1 MNRRT
6 KKLVIVLSVAGAL
19 ALAAGGAMIARDVL
33 RERRAQNGLA
43 DGRTAF
49 EQRDFPGAMA
59 GLGNYVSRYPNDPD
73 ALLML
78 ARARA
83 EVPMENRRHLAV
95 AVTLA
100 RRAVD
105 QRPTDSAALEY
116 VVDLYT
122 RLGFLTETR
131 QYSQRLLAVDPVNVT
146 AHTAGISTLVATSRF
161 DEALAAAEAFIEAR
175 PDDPRAHQTLIEVMA
190 LSRAEPAAILARA
203 LRSLEGR
210 TDNVILTV
218 LAARAAGAAGDR
230 AKFDDLVARALTLPL
245 NTEQELVELLGLLDR
260 TTDPDTQVRAVL
272 DRLAQHDTLAVIA
285 RDLGAERDW
294 KLGRADR
301 AAASLR
307 VAVAD
312 PARASS
318 RALALAVL
326 VLSSPADAD
335 LVARSS
341 STLADRTALADRY
354 WVLLAQGL
362 DAQRAARI
370 ADARERY
377 VEAIQAD
384 PRPGFAQFL
393 LAEVLFPLGERAEAI
408 RLLESLAGTD
418 RAIVDPAWRVARSR
432 LVTMSIESGRLNE
445 ARGLAGIAL
454 GMRPAL
460 PEVLAVGYATLTS
473 FDAGNVS
480 QQDLAEMA
488 RVFATI
494 EGPTADDPTVLA
506 LRAWAAAALGRRDEA
521 TRLYD
526 RLCTIPSVPALE
538 VTVRL
543 LDLSRASDPA
553 LHERFLRHVRTL
565 LPRERVLLAYETAVI
580 ARTQGV
586 QAAGAFIATQDP
598 GGPPDEAAAARD
610 LILAGAIEPLAP
622 AASIEIYERLV
633 QGANPSLST
642 LIAIADSQ
650 AAWSRKDLITRAV
663 SLLRQPLGSASLRY
677 RTLESRRLLTFER
690 SDKAAADV
698 VTMLAPQFESDP
710 ADIVVALLLSD
721 AYVQL
726 QARRRA
732 VDILERAQA
741 VAGSPLLYPSLISNL
756 QASGRGPDAD
766 RVLRRF
772 LAFTELPDPIRRDR
786 IRLLAAQ
793 GLLNEALADISALA
807 DRRTADDYLL
817 SGAIRARLGDPTGA
831 AADVERAR
839 AASPT
844 AFPAILAAADLLATS
859 GDVDGAVRMIEQ
871 AEFAASAADRRRA
884 VNNIL
889 ARFAD
894 PARAEAALRDA
905 AGAGDASPDD
915 RAQYADFLFRRGR
928 FDEAARVVDDALKLT
943 PEDAR
948 LLWLRGTITL
958 SRGGAS
964 AMQESLV
971 VLARAAQSPD
981 ASPSLREVLAVM
993 RDVAV
998 DQPDWPRAARRL
1010 SEIVEKYPTEVDIRT
1025 LLVSAHLNAGAP
1037 DRAAAAALQAADA
1050 SPADPR
1056 GARLAAQTLASVGRI
1071 EESVVQARAW
1081 RARERDTFEPDLHL
1095 AFCYLSLNRPADA
1108 LAAIEPHAQR
1118 ITAAPINFP
1127 ALDAL
1132 AGAYAATGRIDA
1144 ARDLLT
1150 PRLAADPAVFQI
1162 AVAAIRRVAS
1172 QPDRAAAIR
1181 PWLADLAAKAATP
1194 AQHLLIAQAW
1204 LDLGGPTSN
1213 KADLRNI
1220 IPAAE
1225 QARSDSS
1232 LLPVALMLIATAH
1245 DLSDETPEAIA
1256 AYEAARAHFPDNAI
1270 LLNNLA
1276 YCLVRSKQRPSDAV
1290 AYASRAVALT
1300 TADSPAARAN
1310 YMDTLAQAQL
1320 AAGAHADALATFT
1333 TAQTLA
1339 PGMPDL
1345 FLGLAEVHLALN
1357 DPDKARDALRR
1368 LDATLGGRPLS
1379 ASLQPRA
1386 DALRA
1391 ALAQR

>member
-6 KKLVIVLSVAGAL
+6 KKLVIVLSAAGAL
-19 ALAAGGAMIARDVL
+19 ALAAGGAYVARDIL
-33 RERRAQNGLA
+33 RERRAQNGLV
-43 DGRTAF
+43 DGRAAF
-49 EQRDFPGAMA
+49 AQGNYPDAMS
-59 GLGNYVSRYPNDPD
+59 GLGHYISRYPNDPD

-105 QRPTDSAALEY
+105 QRPTDADAIEY
-116 VVDLYT
+116 VVNLYT

-131 QYSQRLLAVDPVNVT
+131 QYAQRLLAVDPANIT
-146 AHTAGISTLVATSRF
+146 GHTASISALVATSRF
-161 DEALAAAEAFIEAR
+161 DEALSAAEAFIAAR

-190 LSRAEPAAILARA
+190 LSGASPSAILDRA

-210 TDNVILTV
+210 ADNLVLTV

-230 AKFDDLVARALTLPL
+230 SRFDELVARALSLPV
-245 NTEQELVELLGLLDR
+245 NTEQELIELLGLLDR
-260 TTDPDTQVRAVL
+260 TPDPDTQVRAVL
-272 DRLAQHDTLAVIA
+272 DRLSQHDSLAAIA

-301 AAASLR
+301 ASAALR
-307 VAVAD
+307 AALAD
-312 PARASS
+312 PSSASA
-318 RALALAVL
+318 RALALGIL
-326 VLSSPADAD
+326 VLTSPDDAD
-335 LVARSS
+335 LIARAAA
-341 STLADRTALADRY
+341 TLEHRSAAADRY
-354 WVLLAQGL
+354 WVLLAQGIR
-362 DAQRAARI
+362 AQRDARI
-370 ADARERY
+370 ADARERFA
-377 VEAIQAD
+377 EAMQAD

-393 LAEVLFPLGERAEAI
+393 LADLLFPLGERAEAI

-473 FDAGNVS
+473 FDAGTVS

-488 RVFATI
+488 RAFASI
-494 EGPTADDPTVLA
+494 EGSVADDATVLG
-506 LRAWAAAALGRRDEA
+506 LRTWAAAALGRRDEA
-521 TRLYD
+521 ARLYD
-526 RLCTIPSVPALE
+526 RLCALPSAPALE

-543 LDLSRASDPA
+543 LDIARTSDPA

-580 ARTQGV
+580 ARAQGV
-586 QAAGAFIATQDP
+586 QAARAFISSQNV
-598 GGPPDEAAAARD
+598 GGSADEADAARD
-610 LILAGAIEPLAP
+610 LILAGAIEPLDP
-622 AASIEIYERLV
+622 TAAVEIYERLV

-642 LIAIADSQ
+642 LIAIADSP

-663 SLLRQPLGSASLRY
+663 SLLRQPLGSASIRY

-710 ADIVVALLLSD
+710 GDIVVALLLSD

-741 VAGSPLLYPSLISNL
+741 IAGSPLLYPSLISNL

-766 RVLRRF
+766 RALRRF
-772 LAFTELPDPIRRDR
+772 LGFTELPDAIRRER

-793 GLLNEALADISALA
+793 GMLAEALADIAALA
-807 DRRTADDYLL
+807 DRRTTDDFLL
-817 SGAIRARLGDPTGA
+817 SGAIRARLGDSAGA

-859 GDVDGAVRMIEQ
+859 GDIDGAVRMIEQ
-871 AEFAASAADRRRA
+871 AESAASAADRRRA
-884 VNNIL
+884 VNTIL

-894 PARAEAALRDA
+894 PTRAEAALRETA
-905 AGAGDASPDD
+905 VTGSADD

-943 PEDAR
+943 PDDTR

-958 SRGGAS
+958 SRGGDS
-964 AMQESLV
+964 AMRNSLEI
-971 VLARAAQSPD
+971 LARAAQSPD
-981 ASPSLREVLAVM
+981 ASPSIREVLAVM

-998 DQPDWPRAARRL
+998 DQPDWTRAARRL
-1010 SEIVEKYPTEVDIRT
+1010 TEIVEKYPTEVDIRS
-1025 LLVSAHLNAGAP
+1025 LLVSAHINAGAP

-1050 SPADPR
+1050 APADPR

-1108 LAAIEPHAQR
+1108 LAAIEPHAPR
-1118 ITAAPINFP
+1118 ITAPPLNFP
-1127 ALDAL
+1127 ALDVL
-1132 AGAYAATGRIDA
+1132 AGAYAGTGRIDA

-1194 AQHLLIAQAW
+1194 AQHLQIAQAW

-1225 QARSDSS
+1225 QARADAS
-1232 LLPVALMLIATAH
+1232 LQPLALMLIATAH

-1256 AYEAARAHFPDNAI
+1256 AYEAARVHFPDNAI

-1290 AYASRAVALT
+1290 AYASRAVALAA
-1300 TADSPAARAN
+1300 ADPPAARAN
-1310 YMDTLAQAQL
+1310 YMDTLAQAQQ

-1345 FLGLAEVHLALN
+1345 FVGIAEVHLALN

-1379 ASLQPRA
+1379 ASLQSRA

-1391 ALAQR
+1391 ALASR